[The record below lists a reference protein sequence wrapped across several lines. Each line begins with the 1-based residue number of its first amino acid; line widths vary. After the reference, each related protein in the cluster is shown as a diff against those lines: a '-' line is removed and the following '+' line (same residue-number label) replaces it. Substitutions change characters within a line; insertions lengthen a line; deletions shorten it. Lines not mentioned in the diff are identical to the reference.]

1 MMDRRAFIAAVT
13 GSLLASRP
21 SPSCSGPL
29 AGGLLAA
36 PLAAEA
42 QQAGRVPR
50 VGILAHAPGWT
61 FRSVFAAGLRELG
74 YVEGSQVV
82 LEPRFADVEKPEQFD
97 QLAIDLVRSHVD
109 VIVGINNS
117 AIAAAKRATST
128 IPIVMVIS
136 FDPVGQGLVRSLARP
151 GANVTGLA
159 WDANPMVLG
168 KILTLASEALSRASR
183 FGVLVDTTAP
193 GLTPYL
199 AALYEAAKRRQLELL
214 PVEIRGPGDIDNA
227 FASLSQKHA
236 GAVVMVGGS
245 LLFFNRAR
253 LANLAKERHLPL
265 IFNYREGVD
274 AGGLMSY
281 GPSLPDLWRRAA
293 LYVDKILKG
302 AKPDDLPVEQP
313 TTYEF
318 VINLKTAKALG
329 LTIPQSL
336 LQRAD
341 QVIE

>member
-1 MMDRRAFIAAVT
+1 MERRAFLGYVV
-13 GSLLASRP
+13 
-21 SPSCSGPL
+21 
-29 AGGLLAA
+29 GGLLAA
-36 PLAAEA
+36 PLATGA
-42 QQAGRVPR
+42 QQPKKVPR
-50 VGILAHAPGWT
+50 VGILSTNTHASNPRFSST
-61 FRSVFAAGLRELG
+61 FAASLRELG

-82 LEPRFADVEKPEQFD
+82 LELRFADIEKSEQFD
-97 QLAIDLVRSHVD
+97 QLAVDLVRSHVD

-117 AIAAAKRATST
+117 AIAAAKRSTST
-128 IPIVMVIS
+128 VPIVMVVS
-136 FDPVGQGLVRSLARP
+136 FDPVGQGFVRSLARP

-159 WDANPMVLG
+159 WDANAMILG
-168 KILTLASEALSRASR
+168 KILALASEALPRASR

-199 AALYEAAKRRQLELL
+199 AALDEAAQQRQLELL
-214 PVEIRGPGDIDNA
+214 RVEIRGPGDIHNA

-245 LLFFNRAR
+245 LLFYNRVR